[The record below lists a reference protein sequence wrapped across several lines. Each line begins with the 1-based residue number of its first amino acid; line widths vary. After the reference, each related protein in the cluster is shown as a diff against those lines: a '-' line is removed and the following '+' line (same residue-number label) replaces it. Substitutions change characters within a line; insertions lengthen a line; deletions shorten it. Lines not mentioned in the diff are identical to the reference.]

1 MNGASIKAALVMV
14 AALAAGASAP
24 LWAQAQAPASSAAAA
39 VAAAAPADGKAL
51 FMKNCAACH
60 QATGKGIPG
69 AFPALAGNKFVIG
82 DHADVATVLLKGRG
96 GMPDFSENISD
107 ADMAAILTYVRAS
120 WGNKADALT
129 EAEVL
134 KLRDALGV
142 AHYGAAE
149 ASNKH

>member
-1 MNGASIKAALVMV
+1 MRDTLLKAAMV
-14 AALAAGASAP
+14 IVAGFAAAASAP
-24 LWAQAQAPASSAAAA
+24 SRAQTTAP
-39 VAAAAPADGKAL
+39 DGKAL
-51 FMKNCAACH
+51 FLKNCAACH
-60 QATGKGIPG
+60 QANGKGIPG
-69 AFPALAGNKFVIG
+69 AFPALAGNKFVTG
-82 DHADVATVLLKGRG
+82 GRTEVATVLLKGRG

-142 AHYGAAE
+142 AHFGAAE
-149 ASNKH
+149 MSNKH